1 MSFKIIVNII
11 VIRVFSKGSVS
22 HRFII
27 GVVYNRTN
35 RSNQDDAAILFLK
48 RSMMSF

>member
-27 GVVYNRTN
+27 GVVYNR
-35 RSNQDDAAILFLK
+35 SNQDDAAILFLK